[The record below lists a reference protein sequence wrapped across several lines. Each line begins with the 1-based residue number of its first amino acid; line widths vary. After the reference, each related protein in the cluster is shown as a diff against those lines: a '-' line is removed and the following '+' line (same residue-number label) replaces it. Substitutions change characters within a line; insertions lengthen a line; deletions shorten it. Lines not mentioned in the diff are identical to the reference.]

1 MRPLDPSTL
10 AHSRRLW
17 ERTRPRAFASH
28 AKINAIRARHNE
40 PLLTAEEYEQARDA
54 YYARYP
60 WALPQPKEDR

>member
-1 MRPLDPSTL
+1 MSWDKEEL

-17 ERTRPRAFASH
+17 NATRPRAFASH
-28 AKINAIRARHNE
+28 QAINAIRARYNE

-60 WALPQPKEDR
+60 WALPQPEEDR